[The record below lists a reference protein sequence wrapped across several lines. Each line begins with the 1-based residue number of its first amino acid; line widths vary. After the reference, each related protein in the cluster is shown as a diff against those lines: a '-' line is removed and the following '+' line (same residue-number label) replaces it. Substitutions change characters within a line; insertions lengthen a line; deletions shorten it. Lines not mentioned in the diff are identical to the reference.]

1 VQAVAKVTQRSSA
14 NGGFGIFLR
23 YTNTTNYYRLNWNRT
38 TSRWEIV
45 RNQNGTLSTLATSSA
60 TTLALN
66 TDVTLLAEAVGTTL
80 RLSVNG
86 SVILTA
92 TDSAFASGRFG
103 VSTSAARARFDDVVV
118 TAR

>member
-1 VQAVAKVTQRSSA
+1 MVAKVTQKSSA
-14 NGGFGIFLR
+14 SGGFGVFLR

-45 RNQNGTLSTLATSSA
+45 RNQNGTLSTLATSAAA
-60 TTLALN
+60 TLPLN
-66 TDVTLLAEAVGTTL
+66 TDFTLLAEANGTTL

-86 SVILTA
+86 SVVATA
-92 TDSAFASGRFG
+92 TDTAFASGRFG
-103 VSTSAARARFDDVVV
+103 VATGAARARFDDVVV